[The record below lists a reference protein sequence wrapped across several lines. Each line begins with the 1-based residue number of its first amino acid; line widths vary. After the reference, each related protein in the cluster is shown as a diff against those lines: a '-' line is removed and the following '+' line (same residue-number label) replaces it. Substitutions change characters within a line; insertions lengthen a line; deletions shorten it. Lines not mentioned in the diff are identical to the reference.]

1 MKSKIRMSSNHLF
14 QVPFTKIQIK
24 NYKGISDVYTN
35 DCLFHTLTSL
45 GLRHPSIS
53 YQDSMKMYK
62 IKGDGVR
69 IDHAGDYI
77 SSIFDT
83 EIDMV
88 KHIGYKLSD
97 LTSKLKNGYATIVC
111 GAYEYGII
119 KKTIF
124 GHFFIIYK
132 EKNEIYIYN
141 PQDKNSISKS
151 YCQTKSHQSQQSHL
165 IKSLKYII
173 AYYNK
178 NKIAA
183 PLNKDRL
190 NNAIPF

>member
-1 MKSKIRMSSNHLF
+1 MKEKVCMSSNHLF
-14 QVPFTKIQIK
+14 QVPFTKRQIK
-24 NYKGISDVYTN
+24 NYKGISDVYTS

-45 GLRHPSIS
+45 GLRHASIS

-62 IKGDGVR
+62 IKGDGVCVDDAR
-69 IDHAGDYI
+69 NYI

-83 EIDMV
+83 EINMV

-97 LTSKLKNGYATIVC
+97 LTSKLQNGYATIVC
-111 GAYEYGII
+111 GAYEFGIR
-119 KKTIF
+119 KKHII

-132 EKNEIYIYN
+132 ENNKIYIYD
-141 PQDKNSISKS
+141 PQDNNSISQS
-151 YCQTKSHQSQQSHL
+151 CCQTKSHL
-165 IKSLKYII
+165 VKSLKYII

-178 NKIAA
+178 NKISA

>member
-1 MKSKIRMSSNHLF
+1 MKKKVRMSSNHLF
-14 QVPFTKIQIK
+14 QIPFTKRQIK

-35 DCLFHTLTSL
+35 DCFFHTLTSL

-62 IKGDGVR
+62 IKSDGVR

-111 GAYEYGII
+111 GAYEYGI

-141 PQDKNSISKS
+141 PQDRKSISKS
-151 YCQTKSHQSQQSHL
+151 YCQTKYYQSHL

>member
-1 MKSKIRMSSNHLF
+1 MSSNHLF
-14 QVPFTKIQIK
+14 QVPFTKGQIK
-24 NYKGISDVYTN
+24 NYKGISDVFTS

-45 GLRHPSIS
+45 GLRPASIS

-69 IDHAGDYI
+69 VDHAGDYI

-88 KHIGYKLSD
+88 KHICYKLSD

-111 GAYEYGII
+111 GAYEYGHRI
-119 KKTIF
+119 KF
-124 GHFFIIYK
+124 LSGHFFIIYK
-132 EKNEIYIYN
+132 ENNEIYIYN
-141 PQDKNSISKS
+141 PQYEKNVIKTKSYLISKS
-151 YCQTKSHQSQQSHL
+151 
-165 IKSLKYII
+165 LKFIY

>member
-14 QVPFTKIQIK
+14 QVPFTKRQIK
-24 NYKGISDVYTN
+24 NYKGISDIYTN

-45 GLRHPSIS
+45 GLRYPSVS

-62 IKGDGVR
+62 TKGDGVR

-97 LTSKLKNGYATIVC
+97 LTSKLENGYATIVC
-111 GAYEYGII
+111 GAYEYGIK

-141 PQDKNSISKS
+141 PQYEKNVIK
-151 YCQTKSHQSQQSHL
+151 TKSHL
-165 IKSLKYII
+165 ISKSLKYII